1 MSETNFKEESIC
13 YVCGKKPEIS
23 HKVTYIGNIQIGKPF
38 ISKCQYCLQNI
49 CYNCMCIN
57 KDTLKN
63 LHMVWVNDDEVDN
76 FDELTNPKTYE
87 GLKFL
92 ESKFP
97 PWWFKSFCKNCESI
111 NNYYILK

>member
-1 MSETNFKEESIC
+1 
-13 YVCGKKPEIS
+13 
-23 HKVTYIGNIQIGKPF
+23 
-38 ISKCQYCLQNI
+38 
-49 CYNCMCIN
+49 MCIN
-57 KDTLKN
+57 KDTFKN